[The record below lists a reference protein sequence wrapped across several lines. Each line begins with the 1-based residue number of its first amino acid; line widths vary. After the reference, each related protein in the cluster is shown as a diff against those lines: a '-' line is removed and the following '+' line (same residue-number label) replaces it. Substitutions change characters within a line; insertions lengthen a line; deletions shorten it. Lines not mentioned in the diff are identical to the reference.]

1 MSEPLTIKE
10 HIAELM
16 SEDGETS
23 IFFVVFSDP
32 AYGHAMTAQF
42 TKEDD
47 ARDYY
52 AEKKQEGRRPRF
64 FMRDISINTYE
75 E

>member
-1 MSEPLTIKE
+1 MSEPLTIKD

-16 SEDGETS
+16 SEDTETS
-23 IFFVVFSDP
+23 LFFVVFSDP

-42 TKEDD
+42 TKESD

-52 AEKKQEGRRPRF
+52 AEKKREGRKPRF
-64 FMRDISINTYE
+64 LIRDISISTYE